1 MEINEIQLDA
11 ICELGNI
18 GASHAATTLSQ
29 MLNSQIDMTVPKAE
43 IIDISDV
50 YKYIGEEI
58 AALVVFEIQGEIA
71 GGGYLVVHIPQ
82 VSILRMT
89 NRMLGM
95 PPDDTDREMNEMD
108 KSATLEVG
116 NIMAS
121 AFLDATAE
129 LLGMVM
135 LPSPPSM
142 ALDMAHAAME
152 SVIANVAIEV
162 DDVILFETELKSDE
176 PSIYCNIFMLPETG
190 LLEKMLRLMTEM
202 LGASH

>member
-58 AALVVFEIQGEIA
+58 AALVVFEIQGELA
-71 GGGYLVVHIPQ
+71 GGGYLVVYIPQ
-82 VSILRMT
+82 TSILRMT

-95 PPDDTDREMNEMD
+95 PPDETSREMNEMD
-108 KSATLEVG
+108 ESATLEVG

-135 LPSPPSM
+135 IPSPPSM

-152 SVIANVAIEV
+152 SVIANVAMDV

-190 LLEKMLRLMTEM
+190 LLEKMLRLMEEM
-202 LGASH
+202 LGVQ